1 MYMKKVGIIMSVLM
15 GVTMSFC
22 LSLTNSIVSADKFD
36 MTQFLISFGASAVLS
51 LIIGLIVP
59 MKKVEDGACKAM
71 KLRENSVPAKLVSA
85 FISDIIYTPI
95 LTLSMIIIVRK
106 MVMKMSHGHAVLPSF
121 ATMFIKSFI
130 LSLAV
135 AYIIILIV
143 TPIFLKLSLKLAGV
157 NPAGGPP
164 AEKK

>member
-36 MTQFLISFGASAVLS
+36 MTQFLISFGASTVLS
-51 LIIGLIVP
+51 LIIGFIVP

-106 MVMKMSHGHAVLPSF
+106 MVMKMSHGHAVLPPF

-164 AEKK
+164 ADKK

>member
-1 MYMKKVGIIMSVLM
+1 
-15 GVTMSFC
+15 
-22 LSLTNSIVSADKFD
+22 
-36 MTQFLISFGASAVLS
+36 
-51 LIIGLIVP
+51 
-59 MKKVEDGACKAM
+59 
-71 KLRENSVPAKLVSA
+71 
-85 FISDIIYTPI
+85 
-95 LTLSMIIIVRK
+95 MIIIVRK

-164 AEKK
+164 ADKK